1 MITFTLCPA
10 FTRVKSLD
18 YILIFIMNVKKF
30 VIMIITLMTI
40 VIAWENMPRIL
51 ASVGEQ
57 LYVQRNPT

>member
-1 MITFTLCPA
+1 
-10 FTRVKSLD
+10 
-18 YILIFIMNVKKF
+18 MNVKKF

-57 LYVQRNPT
+57 LYVQRNPTKSGMLEIVFLGNATIVASRI